1 MATVTSIKGAALAV
15 SAQPTYRFLEPKPY
29 KRTCQ
34 LGIVGR
40 NMTVWNL
47 VSSVILERHTP
58 EEVAVDYDL
67 PLEAVHEALDY
78 YHRHR
83 AAIDEEIDEI
93 GREFGLK

>member
-1 MATVTSIKGAALAV
+1 MSAVVTAHPFQLGDDREPI
-15 SAQPTYRFLEPKPY
+15 YRFLEPKPY
-29 KRTCQ
+29 KQTCQ

-47 VSSVILERHTP
+47 VSSIVLERDTP
-58 EEVAVDYDL
+58 EEVAEDYDL
-67 PLEAVHEALDY
+67 PLETVHEALDY

-83 AAIDEEIDEI
+83 TAIDAEIDEI